1 MREKTGGSMQTPR
14 GRVRSAL
21 RKLWL
26 YSRERNQAIQ
36 EANYSCAKCGI
47 KQSKAKDNIVKVEVH
62 HKEGIGNWEK
72 VIDIIFEELLCSV
85 DKLEVLCKECH
96 GIQHK

>member
-1 MREKTGGSMQTPR
+1 MQTKR
-14 GRVRSAL
+14 AQVKSAL

-26 YSRERNQAIQ
+26 WSKERNQAIQ
-36 EANYSCAKCGI
+36 EAHYTCQRCGI
-47 KQSKAKDNIVKVEVH
+47 KKSVKKGFEVKVEVH

-72 VIDIIFEELLCSV
+72 VIDLIFEELLCSA

-96 GIQHK
+96 KKETND

>member
-1 MREKTGGSMQTPR
+1 MKQTPR

-21 RKLWL
+21 RRLWL
-26 YSRERNQAIQ
+26 YSRERNAAIQ
-36 EANYSCAKCGI
+36 EAHYTCKKCGI
-47 KQSKAKDNIVKVEVH
+47 KQSKKKGFEVKVEVH

-72 VIDIIFEELLCSV
+72 VINIIFEELLCSV

-96 GIQHK
+96 KKETDGIFG